1 MQKRQTIREGNN
13 VLLLLNKRRSYLVTA
28 EQGADF
34 HTHKGYLQF
43 DHLIGREFGTRCVS
57 SLGVEFVALK
67 PALRDYVFKAQ
78 RKTQIM
84 YPKDIALMIMY
95 SGIGPG
101 TRVVEAGTGAGAL
114 TTALAFYVGP
124 SGRVYSYEI
133 RPEFREIAHK
143 NLRKASLDGVV
154 ELKSEDVTKGI
165 AEKDVDAVVLDL
177 ATPWLVATHAY
188 AALKGSG
195 SIVSF
200 SPTIEQVVK
209 TVESLEEAGFVDI
222 GTFECIMRRM
232 QVSRGKTRP
241 ETLMTGHSGYLT
253 YARKALEKEELS

>member
-1 MQKRQTIREGNN
+1 MQKRGTIRERCN
-13 VLLLLNKRRSYLVTA
+13 VLLYLNRRRSYLVTT
-28 EQGADF
+28 EGGVDF
-34 HTHKGYLQF
+34 HTHKGYLHF
-43 DHLIGREFGTRCVS
+43 DDLIGREFGARCIS

-78 RKTQIM
+78 RRTQIM

-101 TRVVEAGTGAGAL
+101 MRVVEAGTGAGAL

-124 SGRVYSYEI
+124 HGRVYSYEI

-143 NLRKASLDGVV
+143 NLRKAGLNEVV
-154 ELKSEDVTKGI
+154 ELKSEDVTMGI
-165 AEKDVDAVVLDL
+165 AETEVDAVVLDL
-177 ATPWLVATHAY
+177 ATPWLVASHAY
-188 AALKGSG
+188 SALKGSG
-195 SIVSF
+195 GIVSF

-209 TVESLEEAGFVDI
+209 TVESLEEAGFVDV
-222 GTFECIMRRM
+222 GTFECMMRRM
-232 QVSRGKTRP
+232 QVVRGKTRP

-253 YARKALEKEELS
+253 HARKAWKE